1 MALLHQL
8 TKLLPLIALLSTPHP
23 IVSQTKR
30 RLPKNYAK
38 TLDLAQ
44 DILDELFLTSENTKA
59 TTTTTTDSK
68 SDKDTTDPNK
78 PKADLQTGPEAQQT
92 LASSTSNI
100 DPNLNYNG
108 DELIDWINGNGGYIH
123 PNARI
128 GLDPTGKYRGVF
140 VKTVEEGGS
149 EEGIEEDEIICRIP
163 W

>member
-1 MALLHQL
+1 MARNQF
-8 TKLLPLIALLSTPHP
+8 TKLLHLITILSSLHQ
-23 IVSQTKR
+23 IASQTKR
-30 RLPKNYAK
+30 RLPKNYDK
-38 TLDLAQ
+38 TLNLAQ
-44 DILDELFLTSENTKA
+44 DILDELFLTSENTKS
-59 TTTTTTDSK
+59 TSDSK
-68 SDKDTTDPNK
+68 SDKDTNVDPNK

-108 DELIDWINGNGGYIH
+108 DELINWINGNGGYIH

-140 VKTVEEGGS
+140 VKSVEEGGS
-149 EEGIEEDEIICRIP
+149 EEGIEEDEVICRIP